1 MSTGS
6 CVDQNGKWN
15 LGNRWLG
22 CKMQGFSWQIDK
34 SRKSMW
40 AGAQQLEEHME
51 LEPEPLPFCMGK
63 CFNSLMCRMT
73 IGEATCI
80 FLPKSCVGKPSLF
93 RISSIFPG
101 EIRQKPTEW
110 VGASKK
116 NIHTWPTFLI
126 SLLFRIWAFLAFL
139 DPVARK
145 KQNLVGTNFV
155 FFPMLHRVY
164 VKPFSREKTQNCI

>member
-116 NIHTWPTFLI
+116 ISILGPHFWFLFY
-126 SLLFRIWAFLAFL
+126 SEYEPFLLSWTLWL
-139 DPVARK
+139 
-145 KQNLVGTNFV
+145 
-155 FFPMLHRVY
+155 
-164 VKPFSREKTQNCI
+164 EKTKFGRNQLRIFSNVAQGLC